1 MLITN
6 LTEERTNLQLAGR
19 IYINQLPR
27 ALCLLARG
35 TSGRDSLR
43 QLRSQNRKH
52 KSANLGN
59 RSAVKQLI
67 YLTAPPFW
75 VITVKIL
82 DRGYKRKTPLDH
94 PLYPLKPGFRFG
106 YFGLF

>member
-1 MLITN
+1 MYY
-6 LTEERTNLQLAGR
+6 Q
-19 IYINQLPR
+19 INR
-27 ALCLLARG
+27 ARSLHARSRD
-35 TSGRDSLR
+35 SGRDPLR

-52 KSANLGN
+52 KSTNLGN

-82 DRGYKRKTPLDH
+82 DGGYKRKTPLDH

>member
-1 MLITN
+1 MYY
-6 LTEERTNLQLAGR
+6 Q
-19 IYINQLPR
+19 IYR
-27 ALCLLARG
+27 ARSLLAR
-35 TSGRDSLR
+35 TRDSGRDPLR